1 MTPLCWLLIGCAFL
15 VGVGGT
21 VVVWAA
27 SGISG
32 REAERDEDLQ
42 ER

>member
-15 VGVGGT
+15 AGIGST
-21 VVVWAA
+21 VVLWAA

-32 REAERDEDLQ
+32 AHAEE
-42 ER
+42 ETPIEE